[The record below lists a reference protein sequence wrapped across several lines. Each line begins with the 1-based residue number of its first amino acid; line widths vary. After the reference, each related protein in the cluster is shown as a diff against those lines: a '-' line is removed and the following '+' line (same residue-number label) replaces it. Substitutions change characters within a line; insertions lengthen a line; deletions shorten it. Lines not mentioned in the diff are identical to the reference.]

1 MYLSAKH
8 KLATAFKLIWLNI
21 SVLSDVMPLS
31 LLSVYY
37 ILLGNL
43 IILCFLQR
51 SLTTPATSDQQHSS
65 LHLCSRHPRLELKL
79 SLHKSPGSPAPQWAT
94 SPLTS
99 LPSPM
104 GSPLQSAATSSP
116 TYSIAEL
123 SINLP
128 TLNLCLIVRF
138 WVLPGTTGLLPT
150 AALLAPEFFHTYT
163 VTLVTFEATLSGSF
177 RNTTVHLFMPK
188 SPQYTRVL
196 M

>member
-1 MYLSAKH
+1 ME
-8 KLATAFKLIWLNI
+8 ATAFKFIWLNI

-116 TYSIAEL
+116 TYCWIVNKSACTQPLPHCPLLGSARHHRASTNRGSASSWIL
-123 SINLP
+123 SHIYCNFG
-128 TLNLCLIVRF
+128 NIWSHVVRVF
-138 WVLPGTTGLLPT
+138 
-150 AALLAPEFFHTYT
+150 
-163 VTLVTFEATLSGSF
+163 
-177 RNTTVHLFMPK
+177 
-188 SPQYTRVL
+188 
-196 M
+196 